1 MKLQIASLFAAA
13 LMAGSVA
20 AHSWLECVDSD
31 VPNYAA
37 AKADPNI
44 DPYVLSTPLALC
56 LFKVCYYTECVPY

>member
-1 MKLQIASLFAAA
+1 MKLQITSLFAAA

-44 DPYVLSTPLALC
+44 DPYVWPAPLPC
-56 LFKVCYYTECVPY
+56 LFEVCYYAEYIPY